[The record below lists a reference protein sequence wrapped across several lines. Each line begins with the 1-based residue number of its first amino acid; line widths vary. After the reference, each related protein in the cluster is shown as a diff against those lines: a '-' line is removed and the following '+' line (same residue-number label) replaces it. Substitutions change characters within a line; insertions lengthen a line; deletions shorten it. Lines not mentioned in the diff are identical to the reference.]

1 MTSVDTHGSAF
12 TRVSGDA
19 KLQGFETT
27 GQGFWSLEILT
38 DEVSK
43 PINTW
48 F

>member
-1 MTSVDTHGSAF
+1 MTSVDTHGPAF

-19 KLQGFETT
+19 KLQGPGTT
-27 GQGFWSLEILT
+27 GQGFWSLT

-43 PINTW
+43 PIDTW